1 VIGDVVNDR
10 SAIRE
15 PHSRMRHSAMRHS
28 TMLTCLLV
36 RPKMPAQR
44 VSLAMIGQTL
54 GHYRIVSKIGAGG
67 MGVVY
72 RAHDEQLDRDVALKV
87 LPAGTLADEAAR
99 KQFRKE
105 ALALAK
111 LNHPNI
117 ETVYEFATT
126 DSIDFLAMELIPGQ
140 PLSARTKEGSIS
152 QGEIVRLA
160 IQLAEGLS
168 AAHERGVIHRD
179 LKPGNLFVTPD
190 GRLKILDFGLA
201 KLVHPEPEVDIT
213 QSITT
218 ATRTISGTVPYMSPE
233 QLRGLSVDTRS
244 DIYAAGAVLYEMAAG
259 RRPFPQSQNA
269 ELVGAILHKS
279 PDLPSSLN
287 PDISPGL
294 EHVISK
300 ALEKDPAQRY
310 QSAREL
316 RVALESISSSS
327 RPSAPPHDVP
337 NGVPTVRP
345 RTLIFAGGAVLASVL
360 IAGLMLGTN
369 IRGVLDRLSRHR
381 ASGRD
386 GSGLV
391 VSTPVRAR
399 RSVAVLGF
407 TNISGQSDK
416 AWISTA
422 LSEMLTTE
430 LAAGEELRTVPG
442 ENVAQMKINLSLADA
457 ESYGQETLEKI
468 HRNLNADDVI
478 LGSYVPL
485 GDDGIRL
492 DMRLQDAVRG
502 ETIAAVSEI
511 GSERQMDDLVSRAGV
526 ELRGKLGIGD
536 VRQTELAA
544 VKATLPSN
552 PDAAR
557 LYSKGLE
564 KLRLFEALAS
574 VELFE
579 RAIAAEPNFGLAH
592 SALANAWS
600 VLGYDANAALDA
612 KKAFSLS
619 SKMPREQRLW
629 VEGQYRESTYD
640 WAKAI
645 EVYKALRNL
654 FPDNLEYG
662 LRLVTAQTASG
673 HGRAALATIEE
684 LRVFPPAT
692 LDDARISLAEAS
704 AATSL
709 GDFKRA
715 QTSAERAITQGQ
727 SAGARL
733 VVARARLAQSSS
745 LRDLGKTKEA
755 TQAAEEAR
763 QLFAAAGDRGGVAS
777 ALINQGNLF
786 YRGGEMTKAKRA
798 WEESL
803 SISRSIG
810 YEANIQTCLNNFGSA
825 LWHTGDLAGA
835 KRLLDESLRIANRT
849 GNKRKAAQAT
859 TNLAGVLYEKGDLR
873 GAERAEQSALE
884 MFRQIGDRSGVATA
898 LSNLGMIQSDQE
910 DFTGARKR
918 YEEALSVFLELGERS
933 GAASATNKL
942 ATLLYQQSKFLEAKP
957 MYDQALAAY
966 GEIGDKKGVLMTRGN
981 LGNVFYDLGN
991 LPEARKMY
999 DQSLAL
1005 ARESENNSAVGLA
1018 LQNIGDVLQAQ
1029 GDFDGARKA
1038 YDESLT
1044 TRKAIGDEGG
1054 VLGSRLALA
1063 ALSIEEG
1070 DPAAAESTAREA
1082 AEKFRKDK
1090 ASLGEAGALATLAH
1104 SFLKQGKTPEAET
1117 AVEKASRLAA
1127 KSQQS
1132 ELRTPI
1138 FIMAARIHST
1148 SGKTTTAA
1156 KSLQSILNEEATLGN
1171 VPLQFEARLAMGE
1184 MEMRLGETTAGRSRL
1199 ASLEKDAIAKGF
1211 LLIAH
1216 KAHAAAGQ

>member
-1 VIGDVVNDR
+1 
-10 SAIRE
+10 
-15 PHSRMRHSAMRHS
+15 
-28 TMLTCLLV
+28 
-36 RPKMPAQR
+36 
-44 VSLAMIGQTL
+44 MIGQTL
-54 GHYRIVSKIGAGG
+54 GHYRIVTKIGAGG

-87 LPAGTLADEAAR
+87 LPAGTLTDEGAR

-117 ETVYEFATT
+117 ETVYEFA
-126 DSIDFLAMELIPGQ
+126 SKEGIDFLAMELIPGQ
-140 PLSARTKEGSIS
+140 PLSARTKKGSIP
-152 QGEIVRLA
+152 QGEILRLA

-168 AAHERGVIHRD
+168 AAHEQGVIHRD

-201 KLVHPEPEVDIT
+201 KLVHPEQEVDIT
-213 QSITT
+213 QGITT
-218 ATRTISGTVPYMSPE
+218 ATTTISGTVPYMSPE
-233 QLRGLSVDTRS
+233 QLRGLFVDTRS

-279 PDLPSSLN
+279 PDPPSSVN
-287 PDISPGL
+287 PHISPGL
-294 EHVISK
+294 EHVIFK
-300 ALEKDPAQRY
+300 ALEKDPDQRY

-316 RVALESISSSS
+316 RVALESISSSVGS
-327 RPSAPPHDVP
+327 SAPLHDVP
-337 NGVPTVRP
+337 NGGPRIRP
-345 RTLIFAGGAVLASVL
+345 RGLIYAGGAVLAIVL
-360 IAGLMLGTN
+360 VAGLIVGTN
-369 IRGVLDRLSRHR
+369 IRGVLDRLSRHHI
-381 ASGRD
+381 SG
-386 GSGLV
+386 GNGGGIV
-391 VSTPVRAR
+391 ASTPIRAR
-399 RSVAVLGF
+399 RSVAILGF
-407 TNISGQSDK
+407 TNISGQRDK
-416 AWISTA
+416 AWVSTA

-430 LAAGEELRTVPG
+430 LAAGEELRMVPG
-442 ENVAQMKINLSLADA
+442 ENVTQMKINLSLADA

-485 GDDGIRL
+485 GDGGIRL

-502 ETIAAVSEI
+502 ETIAAVSER

-526 ELRGKLGIGD
+526 ELREKLGIGA

-544 VKATLPSN
+544 VKAALPSN

-557 LYSKGLE
+557 MYSKGLE

-579 RAIAAEPNFGLAH
+579 RAIAAEPKFGLAH
-592 SALANAWS
+592 SALASAWS
-600 VLGYDANAALDA
+600 VLGYDTNVQLEA

-619 SKMPREQRLW
+619 TNVPREQRLW
-629 VEGQYRESTYD
+629 VEGQYRESMHD
-640 WAKAI
+640 WGKAI
-645 EVYKALRNL
+645 EVYKTLGKL
-654 FPDNLEYG
+654 FPDNLDYG

-673 HGRAALATIEE
+673 QGSAALATIEE
-684 LRVFPPAT
+684 LQKFPLAT
-692 LDDARISLAEAS
+692 SDDPRISLAEAN

-727 SAGARL
+727 AAGARL
-733 VVARARLAQSSS
+733 VVARARLAQSSA

-755 TQAAEEAR
+755 AQAAEEAR
-763 QLFAAAGDRGGVAS
+763 QLFAANDSGGVSS

-786 YRGGEMTKAKRA
+786 YRAGDMTKAKHA

-810 YEANIQTCLNNFGSA
+810 YEANIQTCLNNFGDA
-825 LWHTGDLAGA
+825 LWRTGDLAGA
-835 KRLLDESLRIANRT
+835 KRLLDESLRIANKT

-873 GAERAEQSALE
+873 GAVHAEQSALE

-918 YEEALSVFLELGERS
+918 YEEALSVFLELGEKSRV
-933 GAASATNKL
+933 ASATSKL
-942 ATLLYQQSKFLEAKP
+942 ATLLYLQSKFLEAKP

-966 GEIGDKKGVLMTRGN
+966 GEIGDKNGVLMTQGN
-981 LGNVFYDLGN
+981 LGNILYDLGD
-991 LPEARKMY
+991 LAEAQKMY

-1005 ARESENNSAVGLA
+1005 ARESESISAVGLA

-1029 GDFDGARKA
+1029 GDFDGAKKA
-1038 YDESLT
+1038 YGESLT
-1044 TRKAIGDEGG
+1044 TRKTIGDEGG
-1054 VLGSRLALA
+1054 VLACRLALA

-1070 DPAAAESTAREA
+1070 DPAAAELTAREA
-1082 AEKFRKDK
+1082 ADKFRKDK

-1104 SFLKQGKTPEAET
+1104 SLLKQGKARQAET
-1117 AVEKASRLAA
+1117 AIEKASQLAA
-1127 KSQQS
+1127 KSQQN

-1138 FIMAARIHST
+1138 FIMAARIHSA
-1148 SGKTTTAA
+1148 SGKTTTAS
-1156 KSLQSILNEEATLGN
+1156 KNLEYILNEETTIGN
-1171 VPLQFEARLAMGE
+1171 VPLQFEAQLALGE
-1184 MEMRLGETTAGRSRL
+1184 MEMRMGETAAGRSRL
-1199 ASLEKDAIAKGF
+1199 ASLEKDSTAKGF

-1216 KAHAAAGQ
+1216 KAHAAAGL

>member
-1 VIGDVVNDR
+1 
-10 SAIRE
+10 
-15 PHSRMRHSAMRHS
+15 
-28 TMLTCLLV
+28 
-36 RPKMPAQR
+36 
-44 VSLAMIGQTL
+44 MIGQTL
-54 GHYRIVSKIGAGG
+54 GHYRIVTKIGAGG

-87 LPAGTLADEAAR
+87 LPAGTLTDEAAR

-117 ETVYEFATT
+117 ETVYEFASK
-126 DSIDFLAMELIPGQ
+126 DGVDFLAMELIPGQ
-140 PLSARTKEGSIS
+140 PLSARTKEGSIP
-152 QGEIVRLA
+152 QGESVRLA

-168 AAHERGVIHRD
+168 AAHAQGVIHRD

-201 KLVHPEPEVDIT
+201 KLVRPEPEVDIT
-213 QSITT
+213 QAITT
-218 ATRTISGTVPYMSPE
+218 ATTTISGTVPYMSPE

-279 PDLPSSLN
+279 PDPPSSVN
-287 PDISPGL
+287 PHISPGL
-294 EHVISK
+294 EHVIFK
-300 ALEKDPAQRY
+300 ALEKDPDQRY

-316 RVALESISSSS
+316 RVALESISSSA
-327 RPSAPPHDVP
+327 RPSAPLHDVP
-337 NGVPTVRP
+337 NGGP
-345 RTLIFAGGAVLASVL
+345 RIRRRGLIYAGGAALASVL
-360 IAGLMLGTN
+360 VAGLILGTN
-369 IRGVLDRLSRHR
+369 IRGVLDRLSRHHI
-381 ASGRD
+381 SGGD
-386 GSGLV
+386 GGSIV
-391 VSTPVRAR
+391 ASTPIRAR
-399 RSVAVLGF
+399 RSVAILGF
-407 TNISGQSDK
+407 TNISGQRDK
-416 AWISTA
+416 AWVSTA

-430 LAAGEELRTVPG
+430 LAAGEELRMVPG
-442 ENVAQMKINLSLADA
+442 ENVTQMKINLSLADA

-485 GDDGIRL
+485 GDGRIRL

-502 ETIAAVSEI
+502 ETIAAVSER
-511 GSERQMDDLVSRAGV
+511 GSERQIDDLVSRAGV
-526 ELRGKLGIGD
+526 ELREKLGIGA

-544 VKATLPSN
+544 VKAALPSN

-557 LYSKGLE
+557 LYSGGLE

-592 SALANAWS
+592 SALASAWS
-600 VLGYDANAALDA
+600 VLGYDANAQLEA
-612 KKAFSLS
+612 KKAYALS
-619 SKMPREQRLW
+619 TNLPREQRLW

-645 EVYKALRNL
+645 EVYKALWNL

-662 LRLVTAQTASG
+662 LRLVAAQTASG
-673 HGRAALATIEE
+673 QGRAALVTVEE
-684 LRVFPPAT
+684 LRKFPAAIT
-692 LDDARISLAEAS
+692 DDPRISLAEVN

-715 QTSAERAITQGQ
+715 QASAEQAITQGQ
-727 SAGARL
+727 AAGARL
-733 VVARARLAQSSS
+733 VVARARLAQSSA

-755 TQAAEEAR
+755 AQAAEEAR
-763 QLFAAAGDRGGVAS
+763 QLFAAAGDRGGVSS

-786 YRGGEMTKAKRA
+786 YRAGDMTKAKHA

-803 SISRSIG
+803 SISRGIG

-873 GAERAEQSALE
+873 GAGHAEQSALE

-933 GAASATNKL
+933 GAASATSKL
-942 ATLLYQQSKFLEAKP
+942 ATLLYQQSKSLEAKP

-966 GEIGDKKGVLMTRGN
+966 DEIGDKQGVLMTRGN
-981 LGNVFYDLGN
+981 LGNVFYDLGD

-1029 GDFDGARKA
+1029 GDFDGAKNA
-1038 YDESLT
+1038 YNESLT
-1044 TRKAIGDEGG
+1044 TRNAIGDEGG
-1054 VLGSRLALA
+1054 VLACRLALA

-1082 AEKFRKDK
+1082 ADKFRKDK
-1090 ASLGEAGALATLAH
+1090 APLGEAGALAILAH
-1104 SFLKQGKTPEAET
+1104 CFLKQGKTREAET
-1117 AVEKASRLAA
+1117 TVEKASQLAA

-1138 FIMAARIHST
+1138 FIMAARIHSA
-1148 SGKTTTAA
+1148 SGKTTTAS
-1156 KSLQSILNEEATLGN
+1156 KNLDSILNEETTLGN
-1171 VPLQFEARLAMGE
+1171 VPLQFEARLALGE
-1184 MEMRLGETTAGRSRL
+1184 MEMRMGETATGRSHL
-1199 ASLEKDAIAKGF
+1199 ASLEKDATAKRF

-1216 KAHAAAGQ
+1216 KAHAAAGL